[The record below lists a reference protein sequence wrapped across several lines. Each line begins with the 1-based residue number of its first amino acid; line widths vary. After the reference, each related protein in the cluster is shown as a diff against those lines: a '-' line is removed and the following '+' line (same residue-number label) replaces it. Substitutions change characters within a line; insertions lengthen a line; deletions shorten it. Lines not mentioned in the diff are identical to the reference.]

1 VAAVEPPPPTDAPYE
16 AAAPT
21 LPTSLGAALG
31 ALADGHILREA
42 FGTEF
47 IEYYSMIKHA
57 EVRRYEAHV
66 TDWEMKE
73 YFDVF

>member
-1 VAAVEPPPPTDAPYE
+1 
-16 AAAPT
+16 
-21 LPTSLGAALG
+21 
-31 ALADGHILREA
+31 
-42 FGTEF
+42 
-47 IEYYSMIKHA
+47 MIKHA

>member
-1 VAAVEPPPPTDAPYE
+1 MAAIFCA
-16 AAAPT
+16 
-21 LPTSLGAALG
+21 
-31 ALADGHILREA
+31 EA
-42 FGTEF
+42 FGNEF
-47 IEYYSMIKHA
+47 VDYYSMIKHA